1 MREKYYLLAKKVW
14 LISQANGAN
23 LPAAV
28 GKRWTASAVE
38 PSRNKLSPL
47 VTIMIIAGRSAE
59 AVADRGQIG
68 GGIAG
73 VITSMLLG
81 IRAGVRST

>member
-1 MREKYYLLAKKVW
+1 
-14 LISQANGAN
+14 
-23 LPAAV
+23 
-28 GKRWTASAVE
+28 
-38 PSRNKLSPL
+38 
-47 VTIMIIAGRSAE
+47 MIIAGRSAE